1 MTAPMLAVGGVV
13 LAVID
18 GRPAVCLIRRGHA
31 PLEGAWS
38 LPGGR
43 VESGES
49 IEEALRREMAEETGL
64 SVRVGPLV
72 EVVEVHEGEGHY
84 RVLDHLCSLRA
95 DCAPAML
102 RAGDDAKEAC
112 FVPLDDLERY
122 ALSDAVLRVVDKA
135 RGMLRCEKEAEVPPT
150 G

>member
-1 MTAPMLAVGGVV
+1 
-13 LAVID
+13 
-18 GRPAVCLIRRGHA
+18 
-31 PLEGAWS
+31 
-38 LPGGR
+38 
-43 VESGES
+43 
-49 IEEALRREMAEETGL
+49 
-64 SVRVGPLV
+64 
-72 EVVEVHEGEGHY
+72 
-84 RVLDHLCSLRA
+84 
-95 DCAPAML
+95 ML

>member
-1 MTAPMLAVGGVV
+1 MTTPVLAVGGVV
-13 LAVID
+13 FAVVE
-18 GRPAVCLIRRGHA
+18 GRPVVCLIRRGHA
-31 PLEGAWS
+31 PLKGAWS

-43 VESGES
+43 VEVGES
-49 IEEALRREMAEETGL
+49 IEDALRREISEETGL

-72 EVVEVHEGEGHY
+72 EAVEILEGDGYY
-84 RVLDHLCSLRA
+84 RVLDHVCSLKT

-122 ALSDAVLRVVDKA
+122 ALSEAVLRVVNKA
-135 RGMLRCEKEAEVPPT
+135 RDMLRCENEAEAPRS